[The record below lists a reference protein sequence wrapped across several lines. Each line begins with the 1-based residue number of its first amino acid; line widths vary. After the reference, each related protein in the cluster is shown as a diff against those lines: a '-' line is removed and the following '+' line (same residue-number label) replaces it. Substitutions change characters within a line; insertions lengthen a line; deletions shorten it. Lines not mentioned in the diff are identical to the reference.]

1 MPECSYSADHIII
14 KEFIMPDEIEPKCYS
29 LLEYLLFKLDR
40 NIAIAGLIAIAVVAI
55 MVSEI
60 SEPASKIISACV
72 GGLCVYIG
80 GRGGNK

>member
-1 MPECSYSADHIII
+1 MNE
-14 KEFIMPDEIEPKCYS
+14 EIEPKCYS

>member
-1 MPECSYSADHIII
+1 MA
-14 KEFIMPDEIEPKCYS
+14 DEIEPKCYT

-40 NIAIAGLIAIAVVAI
+40 NIAIAGLIAIAIVAVI
-55 MVSEI
+55 VKEI